1 MKYLTR
7 RSLNAALMATTIIST
22 GTLLMPLAAHAQ
34 AEAYPSK
41 PITLVV
47 PNPPGGLVDTSARLV
62 SEPLSRVT
70 GQSVVVDNK
79 PGGSGNL
86 AYANVAR
93 SAKDG
98 YTVLVSYSGY
108 HIANPILMDK
118 LPWELKDLTP
128 VGLITVATN
137 VIAVHPSVPAN
148 NLKEF
153 IAWAKQNPGKINYAS
168 QGNGSVSHI
177 GTEIF
182 KQQTGIE
189 MTHVPYKGSGQAIQD
204 VLAGQ
209 VQVFITTPPSVMGH
223 VLNGKLKALAV
234 TGKTRHPQLP
244 QVPTA
249 AEAGL
254 SGFELESWVAL
265 YVPNGT
271 PKDVVQKLS
280 AEVKADRDL
289 ASVVS
294 QDFIGRYRTG
304 LGNRLF
310 QRDCSLI
317 TDISR
322 QDFGKC
328 TESSRVGGN
337 ARPAGRSNIGT
348 ERNEL
353 LFHRANQIRLGHAFG
368 QQHEPRPVRFREVL
382 LGRRRQ
388 LLGGQAG
395 DHRVFVADGAEVVA
409 VLETAADRA
418 QPVAVLLARHFELT
432 TLLLAHPF
440 HFRRAGRHATQGIE
454 LLLHGGEH
462 RLCLLRRRAVADHH
476 LPLLSRRARVLRAH
490 RHRVR
495 AAQRFA

>member
-1 MKYLTR
+1 MTCNFLRTFLAQLAVLSLLT
-7 RSLNAALMATTIIST
+7 SSIAIPLNAF
-22 GTLLMPLAAHAQ
+22 AQ
-34 AEAYPSK
+34 SDNYPSK

-62 SEPLSRVT
+62 SDPLAKLTSQT
-70 GQSVVVDNK
+70 VVVDNK

-86 AYANVAR
+86 AYSNVAR

-137 VIAVHPSVPAN
+137 VIAVHPSIPVN
-148 NLKEF
+148 TLKEF
-153 IAWAKQNPGKINYAS
+153 ITWAKQNPGKLNYAS

-223 VLNGKLKALAV
+223 VLSGKLKALAV

-244 QVPTA
+244 QVPTV

-265 YVPNGT
+265 YVASGT

-280 AEVKADRDL
+280 NDVKRAMEQADTKQRADAAGVEVRYLTPDATTKLLDRDT
-289 ASVVS
+289 ASWAKA
-294 QDFIGRYRTG
+294 I
-304 LGNRLF
+304 
-310 QRDCSLI
+310 
-317 TDISR
+317 
-322 QDFGKC
+322 K
-328 TESSRVGGN
+328 
-337 ARPAGRSNIGT
+337 AANIK
-348 ERNEL
+348 
-353 LFHRANQIRLGHAFG
+353 
-368 QQHEPRPVRFREVL
+368 V
-382 LGRRRQ
+382 
-388 LLGGQAG
+388 
-395 DHRVFVADGAEVVA
+395 D
-409 VLETAADRA
+409 
-418 QPVAVLLARHFELT
+418 
-432 TLLLAHPF
+432 
-440 HFRRAGRHATQGIE
+440 
-454 LLLHGGEH
+454 
-462 RLCLLRRRAVADHH
+462 
-476 LPLLSRRARVLRAH
+476 
-490 RHRVR
+490 
-495 AAQRFA
+495 

>member
-1 MKYLTR
+1 
-7 RSLNAALMATTIIST
+7 
-22 GTLLMPLAAHAQ
+22 
-34 AEAYPSK
+34 
-41 PITLVV
+41 
-47 PNPPGGLVDTSARLV
+47 
-62 SEPLSRVT
+62 
-70 GQSVVVDNK
+70 
-79 PGGSGNL
+79 L
-86 AYANVAR
+86 AYSNVAR

-153 IAWAKQNPGKINYAS
+153 IAWAKQNPGKLNYAS

-209 VQVFITTPPSVMGH
+209 VQVFISTPPSVMGH
-223 VLNGKLKALAV
+223 VQSGKLKALAV

-265 YVPNGT
+265 YVASGT

-280 AEVKADRDL
+280 ADVKRSMELPETKQRADAAGVEVRYLTPENTTKLLDRDT
-289 ASVVS
+289 VS
-294 QDFIGRYRTG
+294 WAKAIKA
-304 LGNRLF
+304 GNIKF
-310 QRDCSLI
+310 D
-317 TDISR
+317 
-322 QDFGKC
+322 
-328 TESSRVGGN
+328 
-337 ARPAGRSNIGT
+337 
-348 ERNEL
+348 
-353 LFHRANQIRLGHAFG
+353 
-368 QQHEPRPVRFREVL
+368 
-382 LGRRRQ
+382 
-388 LLGGQAG
+388 
-395 DHRVFVADGAEVVA
+395 
-409 VLETAADRA
+409 
-418 QPVAVLLARHFELT
+418 
-432 TLLLAHPF
+432 
-440 HFRRAGRHATQGIE
+440 
-454 LLLHGGEH
+454 
-462 RLCLLRRRAVADHH
+462 
-476 LPLLSRRARVLRAH
+476 
-490 RHRVR
+490 
-495 AAQRFA
+495 